1 MLAITILIIISIYL
15 YNQYTWSIKLDN
27 FHKIQGKKFCKFF
40 NIFFNNTI
48 FDIESQNIARK
59 YLIDEYDETVVLTG
73 YSFLNESYLEYILTP
88 TVSNYTKLY
97 EHFESRCYNQSTLL
111 SKEL

>member
-1 MLAITILIIISIYL
+1 MFSIIILILISIYL
-15 YNQYTWSIKLDN
+15 YNQYTWSVKFDY
-27 FHKIQGKKFCKFF
+27 FHKIQDKKFCKFF

-48 FDIESQNIARK
+48 FDIESQNLAKK

-88 TVSNYTKLY
+88 IVSNYTKLY
-97 EHFESRCYNQSTLL
+97 EHFEYRCLNKTL
-111 SKEL
+111 SEEL